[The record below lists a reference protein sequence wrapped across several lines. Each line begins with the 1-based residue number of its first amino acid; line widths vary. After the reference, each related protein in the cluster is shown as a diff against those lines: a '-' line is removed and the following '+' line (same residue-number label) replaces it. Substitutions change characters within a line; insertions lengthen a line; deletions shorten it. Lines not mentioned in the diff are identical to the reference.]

1 MRSSLVRSWTAVLV
15 IGLLACSGHPAS
27 SPTASVALVETQTP
41 SELAAT
47 TAAPP
52 VPTASAS
59 STPLPEATATA
70 SVDPAKLEAARDG
83 AASQIADAAAV
94 GEVLALQARLLV
106 VDTVVGTGREVQEGD
121 HVSVHCVGTLADGS
135 IFDSSRA
142 RKRPL
147 LFTAGGDGV
156 VKGLAEGVVRMR
168 VGGHRTLTVPPALG
182 FGRRGS
188 GKKVPPNASLT
199 YDVEVLSVK

>member
-1 MRSSLVRSWTAVLV
+1 MRSSLVRNGTAAIVV
-15 IGLLACSGHPAS
+15 GVVACASHPAS

-41 SELAAT
+41 SELTAT
-47 TAAPP
+47 DAAPP
-52 VPTASAS
+52 LPAASAS
-59 STPLPEATATA
+59 STPLPEATTTA
-70 SVDPAKLEAARDG
+70 SVDPAKLEAAHDGGVSQTAG
-83 AASQIADAAAV
+83 AAAL